1 VNFSSLCP
9 PWFNEQKGKEIMK
22 ERIIVKSVV
31 GLLIAVVVVATRN
44 TDLIYV
50 GAAVLFFAICVAY
63 AEWCERL

>member
-1 VNFSSLCP
+1 
-9 PWFNEQKGKEIMK
+9 MK